1 MKKISI
7 ILLIIPLWFSAT
19 SHAQKRD
26 SIKQPEEKIEVN
38 KEFDERGNLI
48 RYDSIY
54 SYSSSNSNMDA
65 KAMDSV
71 MKHFFPNRESIPFG
85 DPFNALDF
93 DFPSIFPQNFK
104 NFDST
109 WKQRLKGHQKLF
121 DSISNRH
128 KPKKTQ
134 SPTNK
139 I

>member
-1 MKKISI
+1 MKKLRI

-26 SIKQPEEKIEVN
+26 SIKQPEKKIEVN
-38 KEFDERGNLI
+38 KEFDEYGNLI

-54 SYSSSNSNMDA
+54 SYSSSSTNMGA
-65 KAMDSV
+65 KAMDSI
-71 MKHFFPNRESIPFG
+71 MKHFFPNRESLPFG

-104 NFDST
+104 NFDSIWT
-109 WKQRLKGHQKLF
+109 KRFEGHQNLF
-121 DSISNRH
+121 DSISKRH
-128 KPKKTQ
+128 EPKKTQ